1 MYFKKRGQ
9 GVKGSRGQV
18 KILLKTAPSNPR
30 ILESL
35 SESTRRVAS
44 TLNPAKG
51 FTLLEIMI
59 ALAIIGTILLTVIYT
74 VNYHAQLSYEHTL
87 ATRIFLFAKEKMA
100 ELEMNPRNEK
110 GISPDKDFSY
120 ENIVKD
126 TNNNNN
132 NIIEL
137 KTMVKGLGK
146 EITLSELVFKKVEG
160 GK

>member
-1 MYFKKRGQ
+1 MRFKKRGQ

-18 KILLKTAPSNPR
+18 NILLKNTPPNPR

-35 SESTRRVAS
+35 
-44 TLNPAKG
+44 NPDKG

-100 ELEMNPRNEK
+100 ELEMNPKNEK

-120 ENIVKD
+120 ENTVRD
-126 TNNNNN
+126 THNN

-137 KTMVKGLGK
+137 KTMVKGYGK
-146 EITLSELVFKKVEG
+146 EVTLSEFVNRKK
-160 GK
+160 

>member
-1 MYFKKRGQ
+1 MRYRKRGQ

-18 KILLKTAPSNPR
+18 KILLKNTPSNPR
-30 ILESL
+30 ILES
-35 SESTRRVAS
+35 
-44 TLNPAKG
+44 LNPAKG

-126 TNNNNN
+126 TNNNN
-132 NIIEL
+132 IIEL
-137 KTMVKGLGK
+137 KTMVKGYGK
-146 EITLSELVFKKVEG
+146 EVMLSEFVFKKVEG

>member
-1 MYFKKRGQ
+1 MRYRERGQ
-9 GVKGSRGQV
+9 GVKGSGVR
-18 KILLKTAPSNPR
+18 KTVHC
-30 ILESL
+30 SL
-35 SESTRRVAS
+35 FTVHHFP
-44 TLNPAKG
+44 TLRERAG

-100 ELEMNPRNEK
+100 ELEMNPKNEK

-120 ENIVKD
+120 ENTVRD
-126 TNNNNN
+126 TNNN

-137 KTMVKGLGK
+137 KTMVKGYGK
-146 EITLSELVFKKVEG
+146 EVMLSEFVFKKAN
-160 GK
+160 KN